1 MQSSTFTIYDTQAE
15 GKESWLLWAGR
26 HGKQDQRTTAR
37 HVRRPHLQR
46 QSQQQPAAPLAEQ
59 LAYLLM
65 RHRRATA
72 LAGTRLAGGT
82 IRRQLMKITAQ
93 ITVSVRRVHI
103 RLCSASPAREL
114 FAHAHQKL
122 RAATG

>member
-1 MQSSTFTIYDTQAE
+1 
-15 GKESWLLWAGR
+15 
-26 HGKQDQRTTAR
+26 
-37 HVRRPHLQR
+37 
-46 QSQQQPAAPLAEQ
+46 
-59 LAYLLM
+59 
-65 RHRRATA
+65 
-72 LAGTRLAGGT
+72 
-82 IRRQLMKITAQ
+82 MKITAQ